1 VPADDVEAFAEAKP
15 GPVAVVSAYITMARS
30 LAAKALARIDPNDDE
45 DAEPLGLVPLITLGV
60 ALTYSLWMFWHWKF
74 QPMQDLGH
82 HVGLSAVVADFGR
95 PGSLYPALYE
105 KPDPLNANSLLY
117 FFAGYL
123 GKMIGVSNAVRVGMS
138 FYLAGV
144 PLANLYALRVFGR
157 SPWGAVLTVPL
168 AYNMNFVGGFANL
181 LFAAPFMVL
190 TMPVFY
196 RTLVA
201 PTWKRIVASAFLFVA
216 VFLSHAHAFLWV
228 GVLSFTLTLAFF
240 VLALVTR
247 GLSIKERLRAGAKVA
262 GAALVSVIPAMLL
275 FYRWYQWSFGKGKAE
290 GSVQTLTS
298 GFDNHFGAAFKTPA
312 ALFTDLWNY
321 ALKIFVD
328 ETDLILVYKI
338 GILIM
343 VAVAFSRLHKWRR
356 PVVMEMAFTL
366 TVASYFFMPE
376 AIDSNPVVG
385 SRQIGVALWF
395 IGAMVSPV
403 PASVSR
409 LARWIV
415 IAGILYCTREY
426 LRAWHDHMVTFEN
439 TEANGIEYVL
449 DQTPYRQRM
458 HYVKVSSD
466 FSKVFTWKPNW
477 HVEKFYMADRFGQVP
492 DNPAIVSTSSI
503 RYKAGVDPHRIT
515 YHGPDWASWADLW
528 SYHELVLVHGWE
540 PTDKQLEEAK
550 SHAVRIRKEGSWEL
564 WRKKGDWQ
572 EKGDGAPPNVR

>member
-1 VPADDVEAFAEAKP
+1 MSTDAKMSP
-15 GPVAVVSAYITMARS
+15 LAVVVATIAMARS
-30 LAAKALARIDPNDDE
+30 VSAKALARIDPNDDK
-45 DAEPLGLVPLITLGV
+45 DAEPLGLLPLITLGV
-60 ALTYSLWMFWHWKF
+60 ALTYSLWMFWYWKF

-82 HVGLSAVVADFGR
+82 HVGLSAVVADYGR

-105 KPDPLNANSLLY
+105 RPDPLNANSLLY
-117 FFAGYL
+117 SFAGYL
-123 GKMIGVSNAVRVGMS
+123 GKMIGVSNAVRLGMT

-190 TMPVFY
+190 TLPVFY
-196 RTLVA
+196 RTLLA
-201 PTWKRIVASAFLFVA
+201 PTWKRIVASALLLVA

-228 GVLSFTLTLAFF
+228 GVLSFTLTVAFF

-247 GLSIKERLRAGAKVA
+247 GLSIKERLRAGCKVA
-262 GAALVSVIPAMLL
+262 GAALLSVIPAMLL
-275 FYRWYQWSFGKGKAE
+275 FYRWYQWSFGTGKAE
-290 GSVQTLTS
+290 GSVQMLTS
-298 GFDNHFGAAFKTPA
+298 GFDNHFGAVFKTPA
-312 ALFTDLWNY
+312 ALFTALWNH
-321 ALKIFVD
+321 ALKVFVD
-328 ETDLILVYKI
+328 ETDLILIYKI
-338 GILIM
+338 GILMM
-343 VAVAFSRLHKWRR
+343 VAVCFSRLHKWRR
-356 PVVMEMAFTL
+356 PCVMEMAFAL
-366 TVASYFFMPE
+366 TIASYFFIPE

-395 IGAMVSPV
+395 VGAMVSPV

-415 IAGILYCTREY
+415 IAGILYCTRDY
-426 LRAWHDHMVTFEN
+426 LRAWHDHMVTFEE

-449 DQTPYRQRM
+449 DETPYRQRM

-466 FSKVFTWKPNW
+466 LSKVFTWKPNW

-492 DNPAIVSTSSI
+492 DNPARVSTSSI
-503 RYKAGVDPHRIT
+503 RYKAEVDSHRIA
-515 YHGPDWASWADLW
+515 YHGPDWASWSALW
-528 SYHELVLVHGWE
+528 SYYELVLVHGWE
-540 PTDKQLEEAK
+540 PTEKQLEKAHL
-550 SHAVRIRKEGSWEL
+550 HAVRIRKEGSWEL
-564 WRKKGDWQ
+564 WRKKGGWQ

>member
-1 VPADDVEAFAEAKP
+1 MSADAKLSP
-15 GPVAVVSAYITMARS
+15 LAVVVATIAMARS
-30 LAAKALARIDPNDDE
+30 VSAKALARIDPNDDE

-82 HVGLSAVVADFGR
+82 HVGLSAVVADYGR
-95 PGSLYPALYE
+95 PGSLYPALYDR
-105 KPDPLNANSLLY
+105 PDPLNANSLLY
-117 FFAGYL
+117 SFAGYL
-123 GKMIGVSNAVRVGMS
+123 GKMIGVSNAVRLGMT

-196 RTLVA
+196 RTLIA
-201 PTWKRIVASAFLFVA
+201 PTWKRIVASALLLVA

-228 GVLSFTLTLAFF
+228 GVLSFTLTVAFF

-247 GLSIKERLRAGAKVA
+247 GLSIKERLRAGFKVA

-275 FYRWYQWSFGKGKAE
+275 FYRWYQWSFGTGKAE

-321 ALKIFVD
+321 ALKVFVD

-338 GILIM
+338 GILMM
-343 VAVAFSRLHKWRR
+343 VAVCFSRLHKWRR
-356 PVVMEMAFTL
+356 PVVMEMAFAL
-366 TVASYFFMPE
+366 TIASYFFMPE

-395 IGAMVSPV
+395 VGAMVSPV

-415 IAGILYCTREY
+415 IAGILYCTRDY
-426 LRAWHDHMVTFEN
+426 LRAWHDHMVTFEK

-458 HYVKVSSD
+458 HYVKVSTD

-515 YHGPDWASWADLW
+515 YHGPDWASWSDLW

-540 PTDKQLEEAK
+540 PTEKQLEEAK
-550 SHAVRIRKEGSWEL
+550 LHAVRIRKEGSWEL